1 MDWESGS
8 SESPDP
14 PSPSP
19 PTPPPPPPTPIRP
32 APSTNSPI
40 PSLTIGRV
48 FEVLPRIKAGNIEA
62 IYDFVILV
70 QKILMLFIQSLHPT

>member
-8 SESPDP
+8 DP
-14 PSPSP
+14 PSPPPP
-19 PTPPPPPPTPIRP
+19 PTPPPPPPTPVRP

-48 FEVLPRIKAGNIEA
+48 FEVLPRLKL
-62 IYDFVILV
+62 VILK
-70 QKILMLFIQSLHPT
+70 QFRILLY